1 MKIRRI
7 LSVFLLTVLLSTM
20 FCIAPAY
27 ALEDPDIQAA
37 AALLVDADTGHVL
50 YAKNENVRRAP
61 ASLTKLMV
69 SLLVMEALERGEL
82 KLDQPITATVSSL
95 ANLTPDSSTADIRA
109 GETLTV
115 EQLLY
120 CMLLVSANEVGDIIG
135 EAYCGSVG
143 AFIDLMNQRAMEL
156 GCTNTN
162 FVNSSGLDDPNHYT
176 TAWDLYLITREVMKY
191 DTFMTICNSKSYTVP
206 ETNIS
211 GARELHTTNGLISNW
226 RYLGYLYDG
235 AVGIK
240 TGTTPEAGRCLVSS
254 AKRSGRSLV
263 SVMLG
268 AGLSEDGRIMS
279 FLETARLFDWGF
291 DNFVFTKVTDEDKL
305 YAVPVELSKETD
317 TIMVHPEETTEVLLP
332 KDLVPETDLT
342 YKLDLPESVD
352 APIAAG
358 QRLGTVTVIYN
369 GEEYAVV
376 PLLAVSDVSSSRF
389 LIIKRTIQQY
399 LAMPYVR
406 IGLIALAVLILV
418 LVIWLRLTRT
428 RRRYRRGGKRYR
440 GRSR

>member
-1 MKIRRI
+1 MKLRRI
-7 LSVFLLTVLLSTM
+7 LSVFLLAVLLSGL
-20 FCIAPAY
+20 FCITPAY
-27 ALEDPDIQAA
+27 ALEDPNIQAA
-37 AALLVDADTGHVL
+37 AALLVDADSGHVL
-50 YAKNENVRRAP
+50 YAKNENDRRAP

-69 SLLVMEALERGEL
+69 SLLVMEAIERGEL
-82 KLDQPITATVSSL
+82 KLDQEITATTSSL

-135 EAYCGSVG
+135 EAYAGSVN
-143 AFIDLMNQRAMEL
+143 AFIDMMNDRATQL
-156 GCTNTN
+156 GCVNTH

-191 DTFMTICNSKSYTVP
+191 PTFMTICNSKSYTVP
-206 ETNIS
+206 ATNIS
-211 GARELHTTNGLISNW
+211 GERELHTTNGLISNW

-254 AKRSGRSLV
+254 ANRSGRSLV

-291 DNFVFTKVTDEDKL
+291 DNFAFTTVLDENKL

-317 TIMVHPEETTEVLLP
+317 TIMVHPRETTQVVLP
-332 KDLVPETDLT
+332 KDIDKDADLT
-342 YKLDLPESVD
+342 YQLDLPESVD
-352 APIAAG
+352 APVAAG
-358 QRLGTVTVIYN
+358 QELGTVTVIYN
-369 GEEYAVV
+369 GEEYATV
-376 PLLAVSDVSSSRF
+376 PLLATSDVSSSRF
-389 LIIKRTIQQY
+389 LIAKRAVEQFI
-399 LAMPYVR
+399 AKPYVKL
-406 IGLIALAVLILV
+406 GLVVLAVLIV
-418 LVIWLRLTRT
+418 LLIIWGRLSHS

-440 GRSR
+440 GRKR